1 MQVRQPLIST
11 DRRLFLV
18 KACELTLHP
27 DLASTVPAPT
37 SGDTPALPADLEQN
51 SVGISLPCPLT
62 TTISPML
69 LADDSQSS
77 NLAPTMSTSPQTEQS
92 SNLTAWAGLWVL
104 LNVLSEPTGDSPPP
118 NSSFDGLVRCIDIYE
133 DQVSVPEGY
142 ERLAA
147 KLHDLCRD
155 ISGFIDEAAPPLSA
169 PRDSVWS
176 VAYSS
181 DEARIVS
188 GSSDNTI
195 RIWDARIGKMI
206 GQPLQGHTNSVFSAA
221 YSSDGARIVSGSFD
235 KTIRIWDAHSA
246 QAPG

>member
-1 MQVRQPLIST
+1 MGLCSSVTSFSQLPHGQHDDHLPSTSAVCQISLRFDHTQMVWVIKRGASRVKEKPHCVVGSLEHGTSAAQPVVGEPG
-11 DRRLFLV
+11 RRG
-18 KACELTLHP
+18 ASSGSESSHA

-51 SVGISLPCPLT
+51 SP
-62 TTISPML
+62 
-69 LADDSQSS
+69 S

-118 NSSFDGLVRCIDIYE
+118 NSSFDGLVRRIDIYE
-133 DQVSVPEGY
+133 NQVSVPEGY

-155 ISGFIDEAAPPLSA
+155 IWGFIDEAAPPSSA
-169 PRDSVWS
+169 PRDSVFS
-176 VAYSS
+176 AAYSS

-188 GSSDNTI
+188 GSCDN
-195 RIWDARIGKMI
+195 
-206 GQPLQGHTNSVFSAA
+206 
-221 YSSDGARIVSGSFD
+221 
-235 KTIRIWDAHSA
+235 TIRIWDAHSA